1 MVLGWTTSLE
11 FFIYFLPYSKLL
23 SLQIPANCRA
33 KHRVIVTKHPKVI
46 IQRHYQCANNKSP
59 IVKPSR
65 CILLASPRLNSKL
78 CLLSSSTGL
87 PKSPCVL
94 VEEKIGCLQG
104 VWGDGKHCTGN
115 RETRVLKACV
125 TLSKTLDCLCLIL
138 PSFKMCA
145 FPPLPQFLKLNGSS
159 SLLSPITLWNLVFIL
174 IIFQGLWA
182 SSCALFLSTR
192 ITTSTCLC
200 NWFLGQEKPLDK
212 PGLPRV
218 CWINAWSMDF
228 LPPSLTRPQGS
239 ELNASRS
246 AAVGI
251 AGAEVLLFL
260 CFVTH
265 SLWWAMKR
273 LGSRQSWII
282 SCPILPLR
290 SWKLAT
296 STTLCTEA

>member
-23 SLQIPANCRA
+23 SLQIPANCGA

-46 IQRHYQCANNKSP
+46 IQRHYQCANNKNP

-94 VEEKIGCLQG
+94 MEEKIGCLQR
-104 VWGDGKHCTGN
+104 VWGDGKHCTGD

-159 SLLSPITLWNLVFIL
+159 RLLAPITLWNLVFIL

-200 NWFLGQEKPLDK
+200 NWFLGQEEPLDK
-212 PGLPRV
+212 AGLPCGV
-218 CWINAWSMDF
+218 LDKWINAWNMDF
-228 LPPSLTRPQGS
+228 LPPHPPVPRVQSWMHQ
-239 ELNASRS
+239 
-246 AAVGI
+246 
-251 AGAEVLLFL
+251 EVLLLALQEQKF
-260 CFVTH
+260 CFSLALWLTH
-265 SLWWAMKR
+265 SDKQWKDWGLDS
-273 LGSRQSWII
+273 LGLFPAPFSHSGHGSWQ
-282 SCPILPLR
+282 LQPLF
-290 SWKLAT
+290 A
-296 STTLCTEA
+296 